1 MTDLSNSFRIAVNA
15 SKEVILQIL
24 INKYKTISNVSKD
37 TKYFVLKNNNVVI
50 NENEDFDAVL
60 ALEDEDAYLYYENNL
75 DFYPEET
82 DLNINEQIVFAREL
96 FMLFKDNNIAA
107 EIIAEFEHL
116 I

>member
-75 DFYPEET
+75 DYKIKHSKKVEVEHFSSNQIIMEE
-82 DLNINEQIVFAREL
+82 DKN
-96 FMLFKDNNIAA
+96 
-107 EIIAEFEHL
+107 
-116 I
+116 